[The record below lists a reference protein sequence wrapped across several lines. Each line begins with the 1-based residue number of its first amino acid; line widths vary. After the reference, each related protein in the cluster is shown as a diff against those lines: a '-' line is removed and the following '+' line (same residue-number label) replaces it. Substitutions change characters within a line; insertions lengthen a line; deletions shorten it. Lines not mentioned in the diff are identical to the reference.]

1 MDSEAITLL
10 GYADGLLSGRI
21 EVSGDAARLAAF
33 VARRGVEALID
44 QYCEEQC
51 GHLLDPHRPSPWND
65 ARWASKLAILLSR
78 DDDYGR
84 ALIYAWVEL
93 SNLCHEHAYQLTP
106 TIDEVRNLCLTV
118 MTQAAGRPVA

>member
-1 MDSEAITLL
+1 MRTDCSADALKCRGTLRVWRPSWRD
-10 GYADGLLSGRI
+10 A
-21 EVSGDAARLAAF
+21 VSRHSSTSTARSSA
-33 VARRGVEALID
+33 GI
-44 QYCEEQC
+44 
-51 GHLLDPHRPSPWND
+51 LLDPHRSSPWND